1 MGAHIRIP
9 LRVLLP
15 CLAVSLVAFGAVVT
29 GTAMVWGT
37 GSYPIRQADDDLLA
51 CASSMLS
58 HRFVAAPA
66 SSQVPPGACEMELLS
81 AGGQVLT
88 LAAPGTTRG
97 PRIPSGGSW
106 LAAHLGQPVTVPDA
120 GTSGRW
126 RILVVAVHYQP
137 QRILYVYGA
146 DDVKYVIS
154 GRPGDG
160 SRGMLVV
167 MAGFAGTGR
176 GSGRLAAGFAAAAGT
191 VLVLLAGAAFAL
203 TQVILRPLRQ
213 AAGLAESAGQAAAGG
228 LPRVVSR
235 RGVRVGGQGSCWP
248 FGMMLTR
255 TAERLCAS
263 RTAEAAARR
272 SAGEMSEHLG
282 ETAVELLRSVNVV
295 RGFAEYFRQQPKP
308 PAAQLD
314 RMLRRAADEAARMD
328 TLIAGLGAR
337 SPEDRERGPAG
348 EV

>member
-37 GSYPIRQADDDLLA
+37 DSYPIRQADDDLLA

-213 AAGLAESAGQAAAGG
+213 AAGLAESAGQAAA
-228 LPRVVSR
+228 
-235 RGVRVGGQGSCWP
+235 
-248 FGMMLTR
+248 
-255 TAERLCAS
+255 ERLCAS

-295 RGFAEYFRQQPKP
+295 RGFAEYCRQQPKP

-328 TLIAGLGAR
+328 TLIQGLGAR
-337 SPEDRERGPAG
+337 SPEERERGPAG